1 MFRRRTSGSM
11 LCPSCGQLVGVRDER
26 CLNCGLA
33 NPGGWGLRRLVQAF
47 GRDLGFVPIVAW
59 ACSALYL
66 CTLVVDLDGIRMGGM
81 AFLAPSIESLFLFGA
96 SGAVPVFRLG
106 RWWTVLSAA
115 WLHGGLL
122 HIAFNLMWIRDL
134 GPAAVHLYGGPRTIL
149 IYTISGACGFVASS
163 LAGAFLFF
171 LPSFLRGGAVLT
183 LGASAPVFGLL
194 GALIAYGRRGGSSAL
209 GDWAKRW
216 AVIIFIFGFVFP
228 GVDNWA
234 HLGGLAGGYL
244 AARWVDPVRPER
256 PGHTLAALL
265 ALALTA
271 ASILASIAD
280 GLRFFPR

>member
-1 MFRRRTSGSM
+1 MFRRRTSGSV

-33 NPGGWGLRRLVQAF
+33 NPGGWGLRSLVQAF
-47 GRDLGFVPIVAW
+47 GRELGFVPIVAW
-59 ACSALYL
+59 ACAALYL
-66 CTLVVDLDGIRMGGM
+66 CTLVVDIDGIRMGGM

-96 SGAVPVFRLG
+96 SGAVPVFRFG

-134 GPAAVHLYGGPRTIL
+134 GPATVHLYGGARAIL
-149 IYTISGACGFVASS
+149 IYAISGVCGFVASS
-163 LAGAFLFF
+163 LAGTFLFF
-171 LPSFLRGGAVLT
+171 LPSFVRGAGFT
-183 LGASAPVFGLL
+183 LGASASVFGLL
-194 GALIAYGRRGGSSAL
+194 GALIVYGRRSGSSAL

-244 AARWVDPVRPER
+244 TARGLDPVHPAR

-265 ALALTA
+265 ALALSA